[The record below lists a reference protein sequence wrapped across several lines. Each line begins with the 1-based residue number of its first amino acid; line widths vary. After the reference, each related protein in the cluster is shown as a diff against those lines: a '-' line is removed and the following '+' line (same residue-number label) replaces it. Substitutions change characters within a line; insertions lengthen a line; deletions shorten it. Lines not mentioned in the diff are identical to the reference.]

1 MVSSDATNWHVLLVE
16 DTEDDI
22 QVLSQIFQHYGV
34 RVTIARSGIECLKL
48 LETLEPTL
56 VLMDLAL
63 PEMDGWSTLMA
74 MRSNAATAHI
84 PVIAIT
90 AYDLPQVGRQALQD
104 GFDAY
109 FPKPVHPSSFVRNWK
124 GTGLAEFS
132 PLWFET
138 SRYQS

>member
-1 MVSSDATNWHVLLVE
+1 MSSDAATWHVLLVE

-22 QVLSQIFQHYGV
+22 QVLSQIFQHHGA
-34 RVTIARSGIECLKL
+34 RVTVARSGIECLKL

-56 VLMDLAL
+56 ILMDLAL
-63 PEMDGWSTLMA
+63 PEMDGWSTLVA

-90 AYDLPQVGRQALQD
+90 AYDSPQVGRQALQD

-109 FPKPVHPSSFVRNWK
+109 FAKPVHPSRFVK
-124 GTGLAEFS
+124 ELGQALA
-132 PLWFET
+132 
-138 SRYQS
+138 